1 MCLSAAAQLKIDP
14 RCPSWSWTFYT
25 IDHSLQR
32 WAGPFSSRNT
42 GRVKCWLAGRELVCN
57 KQGKKCLFLE
67 KVSQAWEDLENKNWA
82 RQKETLDSHS
92 PFSCLE
98 CAEFIA
104 GRDWAQGVNL
114 LGHRGWQ
121 CSEGSLGWF
130 RAATG
135 KSIPRGENRDPEGKR
150 EGKRTSRI
158 PQTWISA

>member
-25 IDHSLQR
+25 RDHSLQR
-32 WAGPFSSRNT
+32 WAGPFSSGNT
-42 GRVKCWLAGRELVCN
+42 GRVKRWLAGRELVYN

-98 CAEFIA
+98 CAELIA
-104 GRDWAQGVNL
+104 GRDWARGVNL

-121 CSEGSLGWF
+121 CSEGTSGLVQSCHGQIDTQ
-130 RAATG
+130 RG
-135 KSIPRGENRDPEGKR
+135 KQRPRGENIGEKNF
-150 EGKRTSRI
+150 
-158 PQTWISA
+158 